1 MDLIR
6 NINSLQAF
14 NAVSRTK
21 NLSVTAKLLSI
32 SQSSLSYHIRKL
44 EDDLGV
50 ALFHRTPSGLEPT
63 EAGALL
69 AVHIDSGLGT
79 IRTGIRLAM
88 RHKAPVRFAIP
99 PLFSSRWL
107 SARFATLLERFPDM
121 SLTILT
127 HANNYALM
135 DHPAQFADL
144 GIQWGRGDWSRFHST
159 RLWPERLTVV
169 GSPAYVAEHGIA
181 APEDVT
187 RCSLIHADDLGMWQ
201 EWFSGTG
208 QQVTLPDR
216 QLVLVDRHFQL
227 GSTINGVGLSLFA
240 EWLIAEELANRKLV
254 SPFAGSFSTD
264 YAYYIIYP
272 RDIDLSPTAWLVHD
286 CIVQM
291 ASEDQ
296 SRRPG

>member
-14 NAVSRTK
+14 HAVSRIR
-21 NLSVTAKLLSI
+21 NLTAAAKLLNI

-50 ALFHRTPSGLEPT
+50 ALFHRTPSGLDPT

-69 AVHIDSGLGT
+69 AVHIDSGLST
-79 IRTGIRLAM
+79 IRTGLRLAT

-107 SARFATLLERFPDM
+107 SARFATLLELFPDM

-135 DHPAQFADL
+135 DQPAQFADV
-144 GIQWGRGDWSRFHST
+144 GIQWGRGDWAGFHAT
-159 RLWPERLTVV
+159 RLWTERLTVV
-169 GSPAYVAEHGIA
+169 GSPAYLAEHRIT
-181 APEDVT
+181 APEDVA
-187 RCSLIHADDLGMWQ
+187 RCTLIHADDLGMWQ
-201 EWFSGTG
+201 EWFAGTG
-208 QQVTLPDR
+208 QEVALPDR
-216 QLVLVDRHFQL
+216 QLVMVDRHFQL

-240 EWLIAEELANRKLV
+240 DWLIADELASRRLV
-254 SPFAGSFSTD
+254 SPFAGSFATD
-264 YAYYIIYP
+264 YAYYIIHP
-272 RDIDLSPTAWLVHD
+272 KDIDLSATARLVHD
-286 CIVQM
+286 SIVRM
-291 ASEDQ
+291 AAAER
-296 SRRPG
+296 SRLPP